1 MFKLEIETTNEAF
14 DPYPSDEVANLLEI
28 AAHRVRFGPLDSGS
42 LFDTNGNKVG
52 RFEFTPEDY

>member
-14 DPYPSDEVANLLEI
+14 DPYPEHELAEILRNTIDVLMMGDE
-28 AAHRVRFGPLDSGS
+28 RGS

-52 RFEFTPEDY
+52 KFEFTPEDF